1 MQEDKWSTRLGEL
14 LRKKQEEAPL
24 PYAPGA
30 WEAFEARRNQ
40 KRGIPPFWWWSG
52 GIAASLALILF
63 FGLQWT
69 GGNQEN
75 QVAVETRSNQ
85 EVAPSQFEQSQGNPE
100 SKESEEVPKVLSEQT
115 SDKSSRTGTYPLQA
129 ARQES
134 PRLME
139 SDLGAQKG
147 LISSTELVPEKLVE
161 TTTSQQAQA
170 LASATL
176 AAPPIASLEAASLQ
190 ASIKEEKSSTPTTTT
205 TSAPSYAEIVPA
217 EAAELLAQQ
226 KDPLS
231 FSLGLGPG
239 FGNSS
244 EASQVTSGSRIGLG
258 MQVDKALAGKL
269 RVGSGLGVNY
279 LSQATEGP
287 SGMKLAGVNSPIERT
302 TQVQQVQVDVPVYI
316 RYSVT
321 PSKSISVQAGF
332 SNLLTFNQ
340 SAQQELIYTRQV
352 AAPADATANSL
363 GTLKSAQVVETTPLA
378 GPSSRFLPFAQ
389 ANLGVNFRVY
399 ETKKSNYLL
408 MPFYSYPLQDI
419 SGTGQNP
426 AVVGAAFKITFG
438 TLKK

>member
-1 MQEDKWSTRLGEL
+1 MQEDKWSTQLGER
-14 LRKKQEEAPL
+14 LRKLQEEAPQ
-24 PYAPGA
+24 PYLPGA

-52 GIAASLALILF
+52 GIAASLGLILF
-63 FGLQWT
+63 LGLQWT
-69 GGNQEN
+69 GGNQEQ
-75 QVAVETRSNQ
+75 QVALENQSIQ
-85 EVAPSQFEQSQGNPE
+85 EVAPYQTEQSQGNPE
-100 SKESEEVPKVLSEQT
+100 SEESEEVPKVFSEQT
-115 SDKSSRTGTYPLQA
+115 SEKSSNTGTNPLQA

-134 PRLME
+134 PRLLE

-147 LISSTELVPEKLVE
+147 LISSAESTPEKRVE
-161 TTTSQQAQA
+161 TTSQQAQA
-170 LASATL
+170 LASATQ

-190 ASIKEEKSSTPTTTT
+190 ASLQEGKSSTPTTTT
-205 TSAPSYAEIVPA
+205 APSYAEIVPA

-239 FGNSS
+239 FGNSN
-244 EASQVTSGSRIGLG
+244 ASNQVTSGSRIGLG
-258 MQVDKALAGKL
+258 MQVDKALVGNL

-279 LSQATEGP
+279 LSQASEGQA
-287 SGMKLAGVNSPIERT
+287 SFKLTGVNSPIQET
-302 TQVQQVQVDVPVYI
+302 TQLQQVQVDLPLYL

-321 PSKSISVQAGF
+321 PSKSISLQAGF

-340 SAQQELIYTRQV
+340 SAEQELVFTRQV
-352 AAPADATANSL
+352 SASDLANSL
-363 GTLKSAQVVETTPLA
+363 STQKTVQVTQSSTLP

-389 ANLGVNFRVY
+389 ANLGVNVRVY
-399 ETKKSNYLL
+399 ENKKTSYLL

>member
-40 KRGIPPFWWWSG
+40 KRGIPAFWWWSG
-52 GIAASLALILF
+52 GIAASLALMLF

-69 GGNQEN
+69 GENQKN
-75 QVAVETRSNQ
+75 QVAVKTQTIAPNQ
-85 EVAPSQFEQSQGNPE
+85 SEQSQGNPE
-100 SKESEEVPKVLSEQT
+100 SKSREEVPKVLSEQT
-115 SDKSSRTGTYPLQA
+115 SEKNKRSDSNSYASISKKSTQIFAKNELET
-129 ARQES
+129 
-134 PRLME
+134 
-139 SDLGAQKG
+139 QKG
-147 LISSTELVPEKLVE
+147 LISSTESSTEKIVE
-161 TTTSQQAQA
+161 SISQQA
-170 LASATL
+170 L
-176 AAPPIASLEAASLQ
+176 AATSQVASSNASLESSL
-190 ASIKEEKSSTPTTTT
+190 KEEKNLVTTTAT
-205 TSAPSYAEIVPA
+205 VPSYAEIVSA

-226 KDPLS
+226 KDPLA

-239 FGNSS
+239 FGNSTD
-244 EASQVTSGSRIGLG
+244 ASQVTSGSRIGLG
-258 MQVDKALAGKL
+258 VQVDKALVGDL

-279 LSQATEGP
+279 LSQATEGQ
-287 SGMKLAGVNSPIERT
+287 SAMKLAGVNSPIERT
-302 TQVQQVQVDVPVYI
+302 TQVQQVQVDLPVYL
-316 RYSVT
+316 RYSLT

-340 SAQQELIYTRQV
+340 AAEQELVYTRQV
-352 AAPADATANSL
+352 AAPADATTNSL
-363 GTLKSAQVVETTPLA
+363 GTLKSTQVVETSPLA
-378 GPSSRFLPFAQ
+378 GPSTRFFPFAL

-426 AVVGAAFKITFG
+426 AVMGAAFKITFG

>member
-40 KRGIPPFWWWSG
+40 KRGIPAFWWWSG
-52 GIAASLALILF
+52 GIAASLALMLF

-69 GGNQEN
+69 GENQDN
-75 QVAVETRSNQ
+75 QVAVETQTIQ
-85 EVAPSQFEQSQGNPE
+85 EVAPNQYVQSQGNPE
-100 SKESEEVPKVLSEQT
+100 SKEREEVPKVLAEQT
-115 SDKSSRTGTYPLQA
+115 KEKSSRTAINPYASTPQKSTHILA
-129 ARQES
+129 KN
-134 PRLME
+134 
-139 SDLGAQKG
+139 DLEVQKG
-147 LISSTELVPEKLVE
+147 LISSTETASEKVVE
-161 TTTSQQAQA
+161 TGLEQAQA
-170 LASATL
+170 LASTAQV
-176 AAPPIASLEAASLQ
+176 APPITSMEASLQ
-190 ASIKEEKSSTPTTTT
+190 EEKRAVPTTATI
-205 TSAPSYAEIVPA
+205 PSYADIVPA
-217 EAAELLAQQ
+217 EAEELLSQQ

-239 FGNSS
+239 FGSS
-244 EASQVTSGSRIGLG
+244 TYASQVTSGSRIGLG

-287 SGMKLAGVNSPIERT
+287 AAMKLAGVNSPIERT

-378 GPSSRFLPFAQ
+378 GPSTRFFPFAL

-426 AVVGAAFKITFG
+426 SVVGAAFKITFG

>member
-52 GIAASLALILF
+52 GIAASLALMLF

-69 GGNQEN
+69 GENQKN
-75 QVAVETRSNQ
+75 QVAVESQTIQ
-85 EVAPSQFEQSQGNPE
+85 EVAPNQSEQSQGNPE
-100 SKESEEVPKVLSEQT
+100 SKSREEVPEVLSEQT
-115 SDKSSRTGTYPLQA
+115 TEKSSLTTKNPYA
-129 ARQES
+129 SS
-134 PRLME
+134 PQKSTQILAKNE
-139 SDLGAQKG
+139 LETQKG
-147 LISSTELVPEKLVE
+147 LISSTETASEKVGEIGL
-161 TTTSQQAQA
+161 QQSQA
-170 LASATL
+170 LASATQ
-176 AAPPIASLEAASLQ
+176 AAPPVASLEAANLQ
-190 ASIKEEKSSTPTTTT
+190 ASIKEEKSSTPTTT
-205 TSAPSYAEIVPA
+205 APSYAEIVPA

-226 KDPLS
+226 KDPLA

-239 FGNSS
+239 FGNSTD
-244 EASQVTSGSRIGLG
+244 ASQVTSGSRIGLG
-258 MQVDKALAGKL
+258 VQVDKALVGDL

-279 LSQATEGP
+279 LSQATEGQ
-287 SGMKLAGVNSPIERT
+287 SAMKLAGVNSPIERT
-302 TQVQQVQVDVPVYI
+302 TQVQQVQVDLPVYL
-316 RYSVT
+316 RYSLT

-363 GTLKSAQVVETTPLA
+363 GTLKSAQVVETSPLA
-378 GPSSRFLPFAQ
+378 GPSTRFFPFAL
-389 ANLGVNFRVY
+389 ANLGVNVRVY

-426 AVVGAAFKITFG
+426 AVVGAAVKITFG

>member
-1 MQEDKWSTRLGEL
+1 MQEDKWSTRLGEQ

-52 GIAASLALILF
+52 GIAASLALLLF
-63 FGLQWT
+63 FGLQGT
-69 GGNQEN
+69 RENQEQ
-75 QVAVETRSNQ
+75 QVAVENQSIQ
-85 EVAPSQFEQSQGNPE
+85 EVAPSQSEQNQGKPE
-100 SKESEEVPKVLSEQT
+100 LKENEEVPKVLSEQ
-115 SDKSSRTGTYPLQA
+115 SLEKSSRTGTNPLQT

-134 PRLME
+134 PRLLE
-139 SDLGAQKG
+139 HDLGVQKG
-147 LISSTELVPEKLVE
+147 LVSSAEPSSEKIGE
-161 TTTSQQAQA
+161 TLSLQAQA
-170 LASATL
+170 LASTTQV
-176 AAPPIASLEAASLQ
+176 APPIVSLQ
-190 ASIKEEKSSTPTTTT
+190 EEKSSTPSTTT
-205 TSAPSYAEIVPA
+205 AESYTEIVPA
-217 EAAELLAQQ
+217 EAEALLAAQ

-239 FGNSS
+239 FGNSA

-287 SGMKLAGVNSPIERT
+287 SGMKMTGVNSPIERT
-302 TQVQQVQVDVPVYI
+302 TEVQQVQVDLPVYL

-363 GTLKSAQVVETTPLA
+363 STLKSAQVVETSPLD
-378 GPSSRFLPFAQ
+378 GPSTRFFPFAL

-399 ETKKSNYLL
+399 ESKKSTYLL

-426 AVVGAAFKITFG
+426 AVLGAAFKITFG

>member
-52 GIAASLALILF
+52 GIAASLALMLF

-69 GGNQEN
+69 GENQKN
-75 QVAVETRSNQ
+75 QVAVESQTIQ
-85 EVAPSQFEQSQGNPE
+85 EVAPNQSEESQSNPE
-100 SKESEEVPKVLSEQT
+100 SKGREEVPKVLSEQT
-115 SDKSSRTGTYPLQA
+115 TEKNRRSDINSYASISKKSTQIFVKNELET
-129 ARQES
+129 
-134 PRLME
+134 
-139 SDLGAQKG
+139 QKG
-147 LISSTELVPEKLVE
+147 LISSTESSTEKIVE
-161 TTTSQQAQA
+161 SISQQA
-170 LASATL
+170 L
-176 AAPPIASLEAASLQ
+176 AATSQVASSNASLESSL
-190 ASIKEEKSSTPTTTT
+190 KEEKNLVPTTAT
-205 TSAPSYAEIVPA
+205 APSYAEIVSA
-217 EAAELLAQQ
+217 EAAEQLAQQ
-226 KDPLS
+226 KDPLA

-239 FGNSS
+239 FGNSTD
-244 EASQVTSGSRIGLG
+244 ASQVTSGSRIGLG
-258 MQVDKALAGKL
+258 VQVDKALVGDL

-279 LSQATEGP
+279 LSQATEGQ
-287 SGMKLAGVNSPIERT
+287 SAMKLAGVNSPIERT
-302 TQVQQVQVDVPVYI
+302 TQVQQVQVDLPVYL
-316 RYSVT
+316 RYSLT

-340 SAQQELIYTRQV
+340 AAQQELIYTRQV
-352 AAPADATANSL
+352 AAPADGTANSL
-363 GTLKSAQVVETTPLA
+363 GTLKSAQVVETSPLA
-378 GPSSRFLPFAQ
+378 GPSTRFFLFAL
-389 ANLGVNFRVY
+389 ANLGVNVRVY

-426 AVVGAAFKITFG
+426 SVVGAAFKITFG

>member
-1 MQEDKWSTRLGEL
+1 
-14 LRKKQEEAPL
+14 
-24 PYAPGA
+24 
-30 WEAFEARRNQ
+30 
-40 KRGIPPFWWWSG
+40 
-52 GIAASLALILF
+52 LA
-63 FGLQWT
+63 
-69 GGNQEN
+69 
-75 QVAVETRSNQ
+75 
-85 EVAPSQFEQSQGNPE
+85 
-100 SKESEEVPKVLSEQT
+100 K
-115 SDKSSRTGTYPLQA
+115 
-129 ARQES
+129 
-134 PRLME
+134 

-147 LISSTELVPEKLVE
+147 LFSSTESASEKRVE
-161 TTTSQQAQA
+161 TTASQQAQA
-170 LASATL
+170 LAATTH
-176 AAPPIASLEAASLQ
+176 AAPPIASLEANLQ
-190 ASIKEEKSSTPTTTT
+190 VEKSSTPTTTPV
-205 TSAPSYAEIVPA
+205 PSYADIVPA

-226 KDPLS
+226 KDPLA

-239 FGNSS
+239 FGNSAD
-244 EASQVTSGSRIGLG
+244 ASQVTSGSRIGLG

-287 SGMKLAGVNSPIERT
+287 TGMKLAGVNSPIERT

-352 AAPADATANSL
+352 AAPADATANFL
-363 GTLKSAQVVETTPLA
+363 GALKSTQVVETTPLA
-378 GPSSRFLPFAQ
+378 GPSTRFFPFAL

>member
-1 MQEDKWSTRLGEL
+1 MQEDKWSARLGEL

-63 FGLQWT
+63 LGLQWT
-69 GGNQEN
+69 GENQEN
-75 QVAVETRSNQ
+75 QVAVETQTIQ
-85 EVAPSQFEQSQGNPE
+85 EVAPNQSVQSQGNPE
-100 SKESEEVPKVLSEQT
+100 SKEREEVPKVLAEQT
-115 SDKSSRTGTYPLQA
+115 LEKSSRTGTNPLQA

-134 PRLME
+134 TRLLDT
-139 SDLGAQKG
+139 DLGVQKG
-147 LISSTELVPEKLVE
+147 LISSAESAPEKLVE
-161 TTTSQQAQA
+161 TTSQQAQA
-170 LASATL
+170 LASTTQ

-190 ASIKEEKSSTPTTTT
+190 ASLQEGKSSTPTTTT
-205 TSAPSYAEIVPA
+205 TTTPSYAEIVPA

-302 TQVQQVQVDVPVYI
+302 TQVQQVQVDLPVYL

-340 SAQQELIYTRQV
+340 AAEQELVYTRQV
-352 AAPADATANSL
+352 AAPADGTANSL
-363 GTLKSAQVVETTPLA
+363 VTLKSAQVVETSPLA
-378 GPSSRFLPFAQ
+378 GPNSRFLPFAQ
-389 ANLGVNFRVY
+389 ANLGVNFRLY

>member
-63 FGLQWT
+63 FGLQWA
-69 GGNQEN
+69 GRNQEN
-75 QVAVETRSNQ
+75 QVAVEMQSIQ
-85 EVAPSQFEQSQGNPE
+85 EVTPNQSEQIQGNLE
-100 SKESEEVPKVLSEQT
+100 SKEIEEVPKVLNEQPLE
-115 SDKSSRTGTYPLQA
+115 KSSRTGTNPLQA
-129 ARQES
+129 ARQEP
-134 PRLME
+134 PRLLE
-139 SDLGAQKG
+139 SDLGVKKG
-147 LISSTELVPEKLVE
+147 LVSLAESAPEKLVE
-161 TTTSQQAQA
+161 TTSQQEQA
-170 LASATL
+170 LASVTQAS
-176 AAPPIASLEAASLQ
+176 PPIASLQ
-190 ASIKEEKSSTPTTTT
+190 EEKSLTPTTPT
-205 TSAPSYAEIVPA
+205 TSAPSFAEIVPA

-239 FGNSS
+239 FGSS
-244 EASQVTSGSRIGLG
+244 AEASQVTSGSRIGLG

-287 SGMKLAGVNSPIERT
+287 SGMMLAGVNSPIERT

-316 RYSVT
+316 RYSLT

-340 SAQQELIYTRQV
+340 AAEQELVYTRQV
-352 AAPADATANSL
+352 AAPADATTNSL
-363 GTLKSAQVVETTPLA
+363 GTLKSMQVVETSPLA
-378 GPSSRFLPFAQ
+378 GPGTRFFPFAL
-389 ANLGVNFRVY
+389 ANLGVNVRVY
-399 ETKKSNYLL
+399 ETNKSNYLL

>member
-63 FGLQWT
+63 LGLQWT
-69 GGNQEN
+69 GENQEN
-75 QVAVETRSNQ
+75 QVAVETQTIQ
-85 EVAPSQFEQSQGNPE
+85 EVAPNQSVQSQGNPE
-100 SKESEEVPKVLSEQT
+100 SKEREENPKVLSEQT
-115 SDKSSRTGTYPLQA
+115 AEKRSRTGTNPIQT

-134 PRLME
+134 TRLLE

-147 LISSTELVPEKLVE
+147 LVSSVEFASEKRVE
-161 TTTSQQAQA
+161 TASQQAQA
-170 LASATL
+170 LAATTH
-176 AAPPIASLEAASLQ
+176 AAPPIASLEASLQ
-190 ASIKEEKSSTPTTTT
+190 ANLQEEKSSIPSTTPV
-205 TSAPSYAEIVPA
+205 PSYAEIVPA

-239 FGNSS
+239 FGNSAD
-244 EASQVTSGSRIGLG
+244 ASQVTSGSRIGLG

-287 SGMKLAGVNSPIERT
+287 TGMKLAGVNSPIERT

-316 RYSVT
+316 RYSLT

-340 SAQQELIYTRQV
+340 TAEQELVYTRQV
-352 AAPADATANSL
+352 AAPADATTNSL
-363 GTLKSAQVVETTPLA
+363 GTLKSMQVVETSPLA
-378 GPSSRFLPFAQ
+378 GPGTRFFPFAL
-389 ANLGVNFRVY
+389 ANLGVNVRVY

-426 AVVGAAFKITFG
+426 AVMGAAFKITFG